1 MDPFSII
8 VGTTSL
14 IDVCVRVVTFLQD
27 FHEAAAKVEAEISA
41 LQHEFE
47 ALIAVNESIHTLF
60 EEELEKAKLKQRE
73 LEAVPGGSPD
83 DSKDA
88 DPVQNI
94 WREIGRNLQD
104 CEVVVKKLEELV
116 REIMGKEIEAKT
128 SPKFVRKVEG
138 YKKSRRKESRESE
151 FRRFRTQ
158 LTTFQRALQ
167 MLMTAITT

>member
-14 IDVCVRVVTFLQD
+14 IDVCVRLVTFLKD
-27 FHEAAAKVEAEISA
+27 FHEAAAKVGAEISA

-60 EEELEKAKLKQRE
+60 KEELQKATLKHE
-73 LEAVPGGSPD
+73 EIKSSPGVPPD
-83 DSKDA
+83 ESEDA

-94 WREIGRNLQD
+94 WREIGRNLQE
-104 CEVVVKKLEELV
+104 CVAVVKKLEEHV
-116 REIMGKEIEAKT
+116 REIVGTEIESKT
-128 SPKFVRKVEG
+128 SPKFVQKIEG
-138 YKKSRRKESRESE
+138 YKKSRRKESGESE
-151 FRRFRTQ
+151 LRRLRSQ
-158 LTTFQRALQ
+158 LTTFQGALQ

>member
-1 MDPFSII
+1 MDPFSIT
-8 VGTTSL
+8 VGTANL
-14 IDVCVRVVTFLQD
+14 IDICVRVVAFLKD

-41 LQHEFE
+41 LQHELE

-60 EEELEKAKLKQRE
+60 KEELERATSKRE
-73 LEAVPGGSPD
+73 EQKGSLGVLSDGAGGS
-83 DSKDA
+83 

-104 CEVVVKKLEELV
+104 CGAVVKCLDELV
-116 REIMGKEIEAKT
+116 QEIVGNELERRT
-128 SPKFVRKVEG
+128 SPKLIQKIAG
-138 YKKSRRKESRESE
+138 YRKSRRKESREGD
-151 FRRFRTQ
+151 FRRLRNQ